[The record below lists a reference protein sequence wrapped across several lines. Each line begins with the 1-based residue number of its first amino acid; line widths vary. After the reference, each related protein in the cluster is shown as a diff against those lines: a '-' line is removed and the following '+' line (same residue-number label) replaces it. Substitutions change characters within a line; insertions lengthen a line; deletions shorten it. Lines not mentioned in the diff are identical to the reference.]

1 MKLIFA
7 SNNLHKLEEVR
18 KILPAEVCVLSL
30 NDIGFHH
37 DIEETGTTLSENS
50 RIKAEAVHEWLQH
63 HPEVEWDGI
72 FADDTGLEIAALNG
86 APGVYT
92 ARWAGEDCVA
102 ANNRAKALNELQGET
117 NRAARFRTV
126 VTLIRG
132 EKTEQ
137 VDGIVDGEIAT
148 EERGEGGFG
157 YDPVFI
163 PAGYDK
169 TFAELPTETK
179 NSISH
184 RARAMEALRKILM
197 LIAVFVGT
205 ISSWAGTWKSYF
217 AYTSVT
223 QIAETQDKIF
233 ALSEG
238 ALFSVE
244 KLTEQTATY
253 DGLSGLH
260 STGIRYIFSDSTTG
274 KLVVMYTDG
283 KMDIL
288 QSNGKF
294 IYSSDLYNKQMIESK
309 RINNA
314 TVENG
319 MAYMAMPFGIL
330 VYDIRKEE
338 FAATYLIGDSAKN
351 VNVVDVVLHSDSIFA
366 IGDSLTYAA
375 ARNTDLRN
383 YQSWHAELRSNRI
396 VPDANKGKVITDA
409 SGTIWRAGGS
419 NGVQCTRVTGEQKN
433 YLPNGPLNNI
443 PYRLQC
449 HNGTLY
455 MLSGGR
461 WAAPYNLD
469 GNVMILRNG
478 RWTNISAYAIRQITG
493 VSAKDFMNVAV
504 DPEDEN
510 HFWLTS
516 YGTGLYEFQNNQ
528 CINRFT
534 GYNSE
539 LPIETIVPEF
549 PDRYT
554 LLDCAKYDSNGNLR
568 LLDARVVNTF
578 IVRSADGN
586 WGAFPLI
593 CANDVVSLNTPGMMC
608 IDRRNENITWISNS
622 RTDEGVYMHNNGGTL
637 LDSNDDVIICR
648 KKWMDA
654 DNTVFTSPYFFTL
667 TQTSRNDIW
676 VGTFNGVIIIE
687 DSVDFATSNHCKIV
701 KVIGED
707 GINLLADEPINA
719 IEEDSQGNIWVGTE
733 KQGVYVFDP
742 DGETLIAHYT
752 NENSLM
758 PANTILALAN
768 DAVSDIMY
776 VGTGSGLVSYS
787 TKESTGTN
795 NNINQDDNDGII
807 GEWTLYPSLQSV
819 SDIAW
824 SQNTVYGL
832 ANGNLMSVDVPTGEV
847 RSYDKSNGLSGSSI
861 CHLQYDDSTR
871 QTILIYTNGMI
882 DLIYRNTIYPMVDL
896 YMKSEDMEVIPNQTF
911 VQKGTMYLAM
921 PFGVVEINLVKRE
934 IVGTYYIGDEASVV
948 NVLSVTATNDSIFAM
963 TDKHLYSIAK
973 TGYPIDYRRWNKT
986 EWTVGE
992 SRKRIIGYK
1001 DHLYLFADSLLMCK
1015 TAVGWDTVP
1024 SGKLNWASCK
1034 GQYLLAYCNT
1044 TGLMQLEEDTMRC
1057 ITRLYAKE
1065 AVGRNGWYWM
1075 AGASLG
1081 LRRLYSDGTGSR
1093 DYSMNSPVDN
1103 DSYRLQYIG
1112 NTLYVVAG
1120 GRWAAPFRR
1129 PGTIKYFENGEWNAI
1144 TSKSIS
1150 DAMGIDAQ
1158 DVMSVAVDPRDE
1170 KHMFAACYGRG
1181 LLEFYD
1187 KKVIERYT
1195 KDNSTLS
1202 SIVAENPN
1210 NYTCTDGSMFDAQ
1223 GNLFVLNVGTQ
1234 GYPVNILTS
1243 DKHWVGIKLFTSSN
1257 QPISFTTPCS
1267 DMVID
1272 NRNPNWKWM
1281 ADVRTTTGVI
1291 LWDDNGTLYNNADD
1305 KALKRNSFVDQKGKP
1320 VLVENIYCLAQDKKG
1335 VVWVGTN
1342 AGLILIDHENFFTSD
1357 KCSRVIIRRNDGTD
1371 LADYLL
1377 AEEQINAIAVDG
1389 ANRKWIG
1396 TANSGIYLVSADGQE
1411 TIHHFTAENSNLPSS
1426 EILSITINP
1435 KNGDVFVGTAAG
1447 IASYRS
1453 DATEPKEDMSS
1464 VYAYPNPVR
1473 PDYVGEIAITGLM
1486 DESWVNIVDA
1496 GGNIVCKTRS
1506 YGGTATWDGCDQ
1518 AGRRVASGVYSALC
1532 NAGDGSGHTVVKI
1545 LIMR

>member
-169 TFAELPTETK
+169 TFAELPAETK

-330 VYDIRKEE
+330 VYDLRKEE

-383 YQSWHAELRSNRI
+383 YQSWHTELRSNRI

-419 NGVQCTRVTGEQKN
+419 NGVQCTRVTGDQKN
-433 YLPNGPLNNI
+433 YLPNGPLNNNPYYLHCTADKLYMLNGGRWASQYQREPHVMILENGTWTNIKGDAVRQQVKNNDLKDFMEVAEDPADPAHYFICSYGCGVVEFRDHQAVAHYLSENSTLSSCVAQYPNNYTRCSGLTLAENGDLYVLQSNDVVYRGCIRKADGTWGGINYLINKDVITSGTTGTIIIDKRYPNVKYWVSARSSEVGLICSNDNGTPYDDTDDITIKCKTWVDQDSCIIDVTAIYHVYQTSNGNLWISTDQGLIMI
-443 PYRLQC
+443 PDTTNIFQTNTCYRLIFETPEGEEKNKQINAVC
-449 HNGTLY
+449 QDIHDDVWIGTNDMGVFVVSDDAKNRVAHYTADNSLMPSNCVLSIASHPQEDIVYVGTGAGVVSYADEGEETDVKNSLSSEDAGWTGQWKLHPSYCDVSQVICSAREVFGLSNGSVFSVNQQSNIITAYDKTQGLSGSQISHMAYDKATNNVVFVYQSGMIDIIRNNFIYPMKDYYLKAVDQNVVPNQVVAKNGRLYLAMEFGISEINLQKREVVGTYYIGHNASAVNVQSICVTEDSIFAMASDTLY
-455 MLSGGR
+455 SVSLADNAIDYNSWHRTVLPNGKKREKILSYNNRLFLFADSALYCRNTNTWDAVSKGQLNWVNAGGEQLLAYQTGRGLMRLWDGDTLSFVSSYYAKDAFCYKGEFWLASSSNGIRYVPSKGSSTTFTVNSPIDNLGYHLQAFQGRIYALSGGR
-461 WAAPYNLD
+461 WASQYNRL
-469 GNVMILRNG
+469 GNIK
-478 RWTNISAYAIRQITG
+478 I
-493 VSAKDFMNVAV
+493 
-504 DPEDEN
+504 
-510 HFWLTS
+510 
-516 YGTGLYEFQNNQ
+516 YE
-528 CINRFT
+528 
-534 GYNSE
+534 
-539 LPIETIVPEF
+539 
-549 PDRYT
+549 
-554 LLDCAKYDSNGNLR
+554 
-568 LLDARVVNTF
+568 
-578 IVRSADGN
+578 
-586 WGAFPLI
+586 
-593 CANDVVSLNTPGMMC
+593 
-608 IDRRNENITWISNS
+608 
-622 RTDEGVYMHNNGGTL
+622 
-637 LDSNDDVIICR
+637 
-648 KKWMDA
+648 
-654 DNTVFTSPYFFTL
+654 
-667 TQTSRNDIW
+667 
-676 VGTFNGVIIIE
+676 NGVW
-687 DSVDFATSNHCKIV
+687 S
-701 KVIGED
+701 
-707 GINLLADEPINA
+707 A
-719 IEEDSQGNIWVGTE
+719 I
-733 KQGVYVFDP
+733 
-742 DGETLIAHYT
+742 
-752 NENSLM
+752 
-758 PANTILALAN
+758 
-768 DAVSDIMY
+768 
-776 VGTGSGLVSYS
+776 SYS
-787 TKESTGTN
+787 SIQKLLGFV
-795 NNINQDDNDGII
+795 
-807 GEWTLYPSLQSV
+807 PR
-819 SDIAW
+819 DI
-824 SQNTVYGL
+824 
-832 ANGNLMSVDVPTGEV
+832 
-847 RSYDKSNGLSGSSI
+847 
-861 CHLQYDDSTR
+861 
-871 QTILIYTNGMI
+871 
-882 DLIYRNTIYPMVDL
+882 
-896 YMKSEDMEVIPNQTF
+896 
-911 VQKGTMYLAM
+911 
-921 PFGVVEINLVKRE
+921 
-934 IVGTYYIGDEASVV
+934 
-948 NVLSVTATNDSIFAM
+948 
-963 TDKHLYSIAK
+963 
-973 TGYPIDYRRWNKT
+973 
-986 EWTVGE
+986 
-992 SRKRIIGYK
+992 
-1001 DHLYLFADSLLMCK
+1001 
-1015 TAVGWDTVP
+1015 
-1024 SGKLNWASCK
+1024 
-1034 GQYLLAYCNT
+1034 
-1044 TGLMQLEEDTMRC
+1044 
-1057 ITRLYAKE
+1057 
-1065 AVGRNGWYWM
+1065 
-1075 AGASLG
+1075 
-1081 LRRLYSDGTGSR
+1081 
-1093 DYSMNSPVDN
+1093 
-1103 DSYRLQYIG
+1103 
-1112 NTLYVVAG
+1112 
-1120 GRWAAPFRR
+1120 
-1129 PGTIKYFENGEWNAI
+1129 
-1144 TSKSIS
+1144 
-1150 DAMGIDAQ
+1150 
-1158 DVMSVAVDPRDE
+1158 MSVAQDPKDGN
-1170 KHMFAACYGRG
+1170 HFFAACYGLG
-1181 LLEFYD
+1181 VLEFQD
-1187 KKVIERYT
+1187 NQLVKHHGVG
-1195 KDNSTLS
+1195 NSTLTTM
-1202 SIVAENPN
+1202 VDEAPN
-1210 NYTCTDGSMFDAQ
+1210 NYTRTDAPVCDAE
-1223 GNLFVLNVGTQ
+1223 GNLYVLNMGEQ
-1234 GYPVNILTS
+1234 GYSVNVLDRNGKWT
-1243 DKHWVGIKLFTSSN
+1243 GLNLYTSSH
-1257 QPISFTTPCS
+1257 QRISLGTACS
-1267 DMVID
+1267 DMLID
-1272 NRNPNWKWM
+1272 NRHANWKWM
-1281 ADVRTTTGVI
+1281 GEARGGAGVI
-1291 LWDDNGTLYNNADD
+1291 LWDDNGTPTYNADD
-1305 KALKRNSFVDQKGKP
+1305 KALKRSSFVDQKGKP

-1389 ANRKWIG
+1389 GNRKWIG

-1411 TIHHFTAENSNLPSS
+1411 IIHHFTAENSNLPSS
-1426 EILSITINP
+1426 EILSIAINSES
-1435 KNGDVFVGTAAG
+1435 GDVFVGTAAG

-1486 DESWVNIVDA
+1486 DNSWVNIVDA
-1496 GGNIVCKTRS
+1496 GGYIVCKTRS

-1518 AGRRVASGVYSALC
+1518 NGKRVATGIYSALC

-1545 LIMR
+1545 LIMNR